1 MAGGELFRPGENC
14 WRVERADRA
23 RLIVDA
29 DAYFA
34 AVRAAMCEARQRI
47 MLIGWDFDARIRIG
61 EDGEGA
67 PDTIGEFI
75 LWLVARNP
83 KLDVYL
89 LRWDFG
95 AVKALFRGNTAL
107 ILARW
112 LKTGRIHVKLDSMH
126 PAGASHHQKI
136 VVIDDSLAFCGGI
149 DMTEGRWDTRD
160 HVDEDPR
167 RIGPDGK
174 PTIAWHDATMALE
187 GPVAGALGE
196 LARERWRIATDEEL
210 APVESHDGL
219 WPAALSAGFGNVDIA
234 ISRTRPDYGD
244 LPPAHEIEALYLD
257 LIGRA
262 QRFIYAENQYFA
274 SRRIGEAIARRK
286 AEPNPPEIL
295 LVGPERADGWLEQ
308 VAMDTARARLW
319 QAIGES
325 DPARRFRIYH
335 PFTASG
341 APIYV
346 HAKIMIVDDAVLR
359 VGSSNWNNRSLR
371 LDTECDVTI
380 DQGVRAAKIRAIRE
394 DLMAEH
400 LGCAPAAVA
409 TTFDETGSLIE
420 TVERLRGSGRSLR
433 PYQPPELSEVE
444 KTLADNQALDPENP
458 DELFEPF
465 TSGRLLRRF
474 PGLRWR

>member
-1 MAGGELFRPGENC
+1 MTSGGLFKPGENC

-61 EDGEGA
+61 EEGEGA
-67 PDTIGEFI
+67 PDTIGDFV
-75 LWLVARNP
+75 LWLVERNP
-83 KLDVYL
+83 RLDVYL

-126 PAGASHHQKI
+126 PPGASHHQKI

-167 RIGPDGK
+167 RVGPDGK
-174 PTIAWHDATMALE
+174 PTMAWHDATMALE

-210 APVESHDGL
+210 APVEPHSGI
-219 WPAALSAGFGNVDIA
+219 WPAALSAGFENLDVA
-234 ISRTRPDYGD
+234 ISRTRPDHDD
-244 LPPAHEIEALYLD
+244 LSPIHEIEALYLD

-262 QRFIYAENQYFA
+262 RRFIYAENQYFA
-274 SRRIGEAIARRK
+274 SRRIGEAIAKRM
-286 AEPNPPEIL
+286 AAPNPPEIV
-295 LVGPERADGWLEQ
+295 LVGPEQADGWLEQ
-308 VAMDTARARLW
+308 VAMDNARALLW
-319 QAIGES
+319 QEIGKC
-325 DPARRFRIYH
+325 DPDRRFRIYH
-335 PFTASG
+335 PFTAAG

-346 HAKIMIVDDAVLR
+346 HAKIMIVDDEVLR

-380 DQGVRAAKIRAIRE
+380 DQGVHAAKICSIRE

-400 LGCAPAAVA
+400 LGCPPAAVA
-409 TTFDETGSLIE
+409 ATFDETGSLIE
-420 TVERLRGSGRSLR
+420 TVERLRGTGRSLR
-433 PYQPPELSEVE
+433 PYQPPDLNEIE

-465 TSGRLLRRF
+465 SSGKLLRRF